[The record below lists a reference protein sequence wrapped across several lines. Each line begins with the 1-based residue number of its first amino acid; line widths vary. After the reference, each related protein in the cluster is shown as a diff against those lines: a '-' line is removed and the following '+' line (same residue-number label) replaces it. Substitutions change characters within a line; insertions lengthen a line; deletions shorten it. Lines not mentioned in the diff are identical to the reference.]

1 MMASILLEPFILPF
15 MREAMLAGAIT
26 GIVCA
31 VLSCFLILRGWSLM
45 GDAISH
51 AVLPGIVLAYV
62 AGVPLALGAFAAGWL
77 CAAGSG
83 YLKER
88 CRVKEDT
95 LLGVVF
101 TGLFALGLVLFTK
114 VETDQHLN
122 HILMGNLLGV
132 RPEELWHSTGMAIIA
147 LVLLLV
153 FRRTFA
159 LVSFDAAHA
168 RALGL
173 NPGRWNQFLLAILS
187 LTVVASIQTTG
198 ILLVIAMLVAPGA
211 MARLLT
217 DRFDRMLW
225 LASAS
230 ALVSAVAGTYASFF
244 LDGATGPCIVLVQ
257 SALFLAAFLFGP
269 KAAWR
274 VREKAAAERILS
286 PGPTL

>member
-1 MMASILLEPFILPF
+1 MASILFEPFALPF
-15 MREAMLAGAIT
+15 MREAMIAGAIT
-26 GIVCA
+26 GVVCA

-62 AGVPLALGAFAAGWL
+62 AGVPLALGAFAAGWF

-132 RPEELWHSTGMAIIA
+132 RPEELWQSAGMAVLA

-187 LTVVASIQTTG
+187 LTVVASIQATG
-198 ILLVIAMLVAPGA
+198 ILLVVAMLVAPGA

-274 VREKAAAERILS
+274 VREKTAAGRILPS
-286 PGPTL
+286 GSTS

>member
-1 MMASILLEPFILPF
+1 
-15 MREAMLAGAIT
+15 
-26 GIVCA
+26 
-31 VLSCFLILRGWSLM
+31 LILRGWSLM

-62 AGVPLALGAFAAGWL
+62 TGLPLALGAFAAGWL
-77 CAAGSG
+77 CAAASG
-83 YLKER
+83 YLKDR

-114 VETDQHLN
+114 VETEKHLN

-132 RPEELWHSTGMAIIA
+132 RPEELWNSAAMAAGA

-153 FRRTFA
+153 FRRTLA
-159 LVSFDAAHA
+159 LVSFDPAHA

-173 NPGRWNQFLLAILS
+173 HPGRWNQFLLAILA

-217 DRFDRMLW
+217 DRLDRMLW
-225 LASAS
+225 LATGAAVFSS
-230 ALVSAVAGTYASFF
+230 VAGTYASFF

-257 SALFLAAFLFGP
+257 TLLFLAAFLLGP
-269 KAAWR
+269 RAAWR
-274 VREKAAAERILS
+274 MRESPAQQRIVH
-286 PGPTL
+286 PGPTS

>member
-1 MMASILLEPFILPF
+1 MNVSLLLEPFALPF
-15 MREAMLAGAIT
+15 LREAMLAGAIT
-26 GIVCA
+26 GVVCA

-51 AVLPGIVLAYV
+51 AVLPGIVLAYM
-62 AGVPLALGAFAAGWL
+62 AGLPLALGAFAAGWF

-88 CRVKEDT
+88 CRVKEDA

-114 VETDQHLN
+114 VETEKHLN

-132 RPEELWHSTGMAIIA
+132 RAEELWGSTIMAVISLI
-147 LVLLLV
+147 LLLV

-173 NPGRWNQFLLAILS
+173 HPARWNQFLLAILS

-211 MARLLT
+211 MARLLS
-217 DRFDRMLW
+217 DRLDHMLW
-225 LASAS
+225 LATGA
-230 ALVSAVAGTYASFF
+230 AVLSAVAGTYASFF

-257 SALFLAAFLFGP
+257 SLLFLAAFLLGP
-269 KAAWR
+269 RAAWR
-274 VREKAAAERILS
+274 LREPPPGERIPR
-286 PGPTL
+286 PGQTS

>member
-1 MMASILLEPFILPF
+1 MMSSILLEPFALPF

-26 GIVCA
+26 GVVCA

-62 AGVPLALGAFAAGWL
+62 AGVPLALGAFAAGWF

-114 VETDQHLN
+114 VETDKHLN
-122 HILMGNLLGV
+122 HILLGNLLGV
-132 RPEELWHSTGMAIIA
+132 EAAELWQSTGMAVVA
-147 LVLLLV
+147 LILLLV
-153 FRRTFA
+153 FRRNLA
-159 LVSFDAAHA
+159 LVSFDPAHA
-168 RALGL
+168 RALGIH
-173 NPGRWNQFLLAILS
+173 PGRWNQFLLAILS
-187 LTVVASIQTTG
+187 LTIVASIQTTG
-198 ILLVIAMLVAPGA
+198 ILLVVAMLVAPGA

-217 DRFDRMLW
+217 DRFDRMLG
-225 LASAS
+225 LAAAS
-230 ALVSAVAGTYASFF
+230 ALFSSVVGTYASFF
-244 LDGATGPCIVLVQ
+244 LDGSTGPCIVLVQ
-257 SALFLAAFLFGP
+257 SLLFIAAFLFGP

-274 VREKAAAERILS
+274 MREVADSQRIPA
-286 PGPTL
+286 PGPTP

>member
-1 MMASILLEPFILPF
+1 MMASLWLEPFTLPF

-26 GIVCA
+26 GMVCA

-51 AVLPGIVLAYV
+51 AVLPGIVLAYM
-62 AGVPLALGAFAAGWL
+62 AGAPLALGAFAAGWL

-95 LLGVVF
+95 LLGVMF

-114 VETDQHLN
+114 VKTDQHLN

-132 RPEELWHSTGMAIIA
+132 RPEQLWQSTAMAVVA
-147 LVLLLV
+147 LVLLLI
-153 FRRTFA
+153 FRRTFC
-159 LVSFDAAHA
+159 LVAFDAAHA

-198 ILLVIAMLVAPGA
+198 ILLVVAMLVAPGA

-217 DRFDRMLW
+217 DRFDHMLG
-225 LASAS
+225 LAAAS
-230 ALVSAVAGTYASFF
+230 ALLSAMAGTYASFF
-244 LDGATGPCIVLVQ
+244 FDGATGPCIVLVQ
-257 SALFLAAFLFGP
+257 SLLFLAAFLFGP

-274 VREKAAAERILS
+274 VREKATIRRILQ
-286 PGPTL
+286 PGSTT

>member
-1 MMASILLEPFILPF
+1 MMESLWLAPFTLPF
-15 MREAMLAGAIT
+15 MREAMGAGAIT
-26 GIVCA
+26 AVVCA

-51 AVLPGIVLAYV
+51 AVLPGIVLAYMLG
-62 AGVPLALGAFAAGWL
+62 APLALGAFAAGWF

-83 YLKER
+83 YLKDR

-95 LLGVVF
+95 LLGVMF

-132 RPEELWHSTGMAIIA
+132 RAEELWRSAGMAVVA

-168 RALGL
+168 RALGF

-198 ILLVIAMLVAPGA
+198 ILLVVAMLVAPGA

-217 DRFDRMLW
+217 DRFDHMLG

-244 LDGATGPCIVLVQ
+244 LDGASGPCIVLVQ
-257 SALFLAAFLFGP
+257 SLLFLLAFLFGP

-274 VREKAAAERILS
+274 VREKTTTGRILQ
-286 PGPTL
+286 PGSTP